1 MEQKKP
7 KQFSLSI
14 LMRVFLAVIVVVS
27 LVVFANSI
35 MRYNKLLEEE
45 KQLEAIVNDL
55 KVIKEELVITAG
67 SAEKL
72 SRILSDYEEYKKML
86 NSDSELGAQ
95 LGELEM
101 KRAELEQFFNQSE
114 NKEYIVRIA
123 REKLGLYFPNEEIFY
138 SSTN

>member
-1 MEQKKP
+1 
-7 KQFSLSI
+7 
-14 LMRVFLAVIVVVS
+14 MRVFLAVIVVVS

-45 KQLEAIVNDL
+45 KQLEEIVNDL
-55 KVIKEELVITAG
+55 KVIKEELIITAG

-72 SRILSDYEEYKKML
+72 SNILSDYDEYKEMMS
-86 NSDSELGAQ
+86 SDSELSAQ

-101 KRAELEQFFNQSE
+101 KRAELEQLLNQSE

-138 SSTN
+138 SGTN

>member
-1 MEQKKP
+1 MEQKGQ

-45 KQLEAIVNDL
+45 KQLEEIVNDL
-55 KVIKEELVITAG
+55 KVIKEELIITAG

-72 SRILSDYEEYKKML
+72 SNILSDYDEYKEMMS
-86 NSDSELGAQ
+86 SDSELSAQ

-101 KRAELEQFFNQSE
+101 KRAELEQLLNQSE

-138 SSTN
+138 SGTN